1 MIDAKW
7 VAYKYEFDAVWIK
20 GMTFPDS
27 CKECCLKMNCDA
39 CEGLEVY
46 CTPLS
51 KCIGYEDDILAD
63 RGDDGDYIYG
73 GEKGSD
79 PYILIKRVNETTKPK
94 DYFKKYQESLKQQY

>member
-51 KCIGYEDDILAD
+51 KCIGYEDEILAD
-63 RGDDGDYIYG
+63 RRRDDCPLRGIHFGRFPLDLQMGAG
-73 GEKGSD
+73 GGG
-79 PYILIKRVNETTKPK
+79 
-94 DYFKKYQESLKQQY
+94 